1 MPIGSIPVQLSPV
14 ASAEQPAA
22 AGVERNSTDAAARVF
37 TQQLALAQRVPA
49 RTPQGGILVR
59 PQRTPMSGTQAASA
73 IKTAYTELTGRAPS
87 QGTLAILTSQWS
99 LETGQGERM
108 YYNFAGLK
116 GQGPEGYTAK
126 LHTREGWGANEQQIQ
141 DGFRAYTN
149 ADSGAKD
156 YVSLLI
162 RKFGSALEAAEAEDP
177 AGFAQKLK
185 SAGYYTGNE
194 QAYASAVTK
203 LANKAMGLGF
213 DAVGAAQDGMDLGN
227 AEIEPYFELPSAPSA
242 GLASLGPGLLPNA
255 ELMNA
260 GSSTNGQRLPTTAA
274 FSDEI
279 SRAALRIAAQYG
291 A

>member
-1 MPIGSIPVQLSPV
+1 
-14 ASAEQPAA
+14 
-22 AGVERNSTDAAARVF
+22 
-37 TQQLALAQRVPA
+37 
-49 RTPQGGILVR
+49 
-59 PQRTPMSGTQAASA
+59 
-73 IKTAYTELTGRAPS
+73 
-87 QGTLAILTSQWS
+87 
-99 LETGQGERM
+99 M
-108 YYNFAGLK
+108 YNYNFAGIK
-116 GQGPEGYTAK
+116 GKGPEGYTAK
-126 LHTREGWGANEQQIQ
+126 LHTREGWGATEQRIQ

-177 AGFAQKLK
+177 TGFAQKLK

-194 QAYASAVTK
+194 QAYASAVTR

-213 DAVGAAQDGMDLGN
+213 DAVGSTGGDWDN
-227 AEIEPYFELPSAPSA
+227 ASIEPYFELQSASSA
-242 GLASLGPGLLPNA
+242 GLASLAPGLLPNA
-255 ELMNA
+255 ELTND
-260 GSSTNGQRLPTTAA
+260 GSQVTRSHLPTTAA